1 MTKKQTKASFESQLE
16 ELESIVEMME
26 QGDLPLEDALKKFE
40 QGVKL
45 TKNCQQ
51 MLESAKQ
58 RIQILSEQQ
67 ELTEFNVAEDAGE
80 YDNE

>member
-40 QGVKL
+40 HGVKL

-67 ELTEFNVAEDAGE
+67 ALTEFNVAEDAGE

>member
-40 QGVKL
+40 HGVKL

-58 RIQILSEQQ
+58 RIQLLSEQQ